1 MSVKTAN
8 VAGRRQLKF
17 NSLDDILADA
27 ERCASEN
34 YRPLGNWSAAQIF
47 EHLARVMNGTIDG
60 LPFTVPW
67 LARMILPLFKRR
79 FINGPISPGFNL
91 PKSGEPLVAESTVTT
106 EQALNHLRQAV
117 ARLKQT
123 DQRAPSPVFGVMSLD
138 DSDRLQMTHAEMHLS
153 FLVPSQS

>member
-1 MSVKTAN
+1 MSVKTAT

-67 LARMILPLFKRR
+67 IVRMVLKLFKRR
-79 FINGPISPGFNL
+79 FINGPMSPGFTL
-91 PKSGEPLVAESTVTT
+91 PTKAKSIVPEPIETT
-106 EQALNHLRQAV
+106 DQALNHLRQAI

-123 DQRAPSPVFGVMSLD
+123 DQRAPSPAFGVMTLEE
-138 DSDRLQMTHAEMHLS
+138 SDRLQMTHAEMHLS